1 MVDLLVDEV
10 CSPFFSLSLVKEG
23 EMFKKQQSR
32 KKDTYKKLG
41 TTEDKVAILV
51 TFLKL

>member
-23 EMFKKQQSR
+23 EMFKKNSSQEKKTLIKSSEQQKIKSP
-32 KKDTYKKLG
+32 
-41 TTEDKVAILV
+41 
-51 TFLKL
+51 FW